1 MVLRKKLCERSNFN
15 GKLLYTFSRYF
26 SSNKM
31 DLRKLKPM
39 IQKRIQDR
47 AKDYPVPD
55 MIPVAQEVLNS
66 RRLIMQGVSTLLKV
80 LPVMACKFCPEIYIG
95 EKGHLIQTCCGFKHR
110 DKNRVHEW
118 ITGGLNDVLAPVEAF
133 HLKHMFQD
141 VIKHHQRFD
150 FERVPAVVELC
161 WQAGANDENR
171 YSNWSP
177 ESDCCSVD
185 GAESL
190 SSDELLM
197 IASGTLRA
205 WESLRNGVEKLLMV
219 YPAKLAGNPLWR
231 KANVDDLMPPK
242 IVWRRRP
249 QDPQVLLNEGRG
261 FYGHAPAVVE
271 LCTQAGAVA
280 PSKYHSVDETAGC
293 SYTWKSKSPSER
305 SNVNAVNSEREIEA
319 PQKLPYHLILV
330 PETHCN
336 HQMND
341 EGTQIWAPNE
351 MARFAPFTWSMK
363 ELRKWVALLLWT
375 QKQDTQWKE

>member
-1 MVLRKKLCERSNFN
+1 MVLRKKLYESSNFN

-47 AKDYPVPD
+47 AKDYPVPG

-133 HLKHMFQD
+133 HLKRMFQD

-197 IASGTLRA
+197 IASGTSRA
-205 WESLRNGVEKLLMV
+205 WEILRNGVEKLLMV
-219 YPAKLAGNPLWR
+219 YPAKVCNHCSEVHIGPSGHKARLCGIFKYESWQGTHFWR

-280 PSKYHSVDETAGC
+280 PSKYHSLM
-293 SYTWKSKSPSER
+293 
-305 SNVNAVNSEREIEA
+305 
-319 PQKLPYHLILV
+319 KLQGVATLGNQSLYH
-330 PETHCN
+330 PKD
-336 HQMND
+336 QM
-341 EGTQIWAPNE
+341 
-351 MARFAPFTWSMK
+351 
-363 ELRKWVALLLWT
+363 
-375 QKQDTQWKE
+375 